1 MRVVA
6 LLAMTALVG
15 MATAGCGGGDAPM
28 PDAAICTLRADPLQ
42 CWPDPAH
49 VPQGNATL
57 GTGRGA
63 FEQMPDTLTL
73 EYGPQ
78 GGYDLVA
85 NVRMSGFDPGNLDKL
100 LDPGNPRTRIR
111 AFFADSNIPLNF
123 SAVCPFRQA
132 YKASQSDDYDY
143 EFPEGVPVV
152 FETCW
157 RSNHL
162 LGARVRIELE
172 LMDDCGGYA
181 TDVKTVTLAP
191 PTGPYPI
198 ENDAPGCMHIA
209 DP

>member
-1 MRVVA
+1 MRLVA
-6 LLAMTALVG
+6 LAGITAL
-15 MATAGCGGGDAPM
+15 ACCGGGAES
-28 PDAAICTLRADPLQ
+28 PDATAICTARADPLQ

-49 VPQGNATL
+49 KPQGSVTL
-57 GTGRGA
+57 GTGRAA
-63 FEQMPDTLTL
+63 FVPMPDTLTL

-78 GGYDLVA
+78 GGFDLVA

-132 YKASQSDDYDY
+132 YRPSQAGDYDY
-143 EFPEGVPVV
+143 EFPEGVPVI

-162 LGARVRIELE
+162 VGARVRIELE
-172 LMDDCGGYA
+172 LMDDCGGYVS
-181 TDVKTVTLAP
+181 DVKTVTLVAP
-191 PTGPYPI
+191 TDPYPI
-198 ENDAPGCMHIA
+198 EQDAPGCMHVA

>member
-1 MRVVA
+1 MRVGARVLVA
-6 LLAMTALVG
+6 
-15 MATAGCGGGDAPM
+15 MASVTGCGGGGGSPDA
-28 PDAAICTLRADPLQ
+28 AAICTLRADPLQ

-49 VPQGNATL
+49 KPQGSVRL
-57 GTGRGA
+57 GTGHTA
-63 FEQMPDTLTL
+63 FEAMPDTLNL

-85 NVRMSGFDPGNLDKL
+85 NVRMSGFDPGNLEMI

-132 YKASQSDDYDY
+132 YKPLDSGDYDY
-143 EFPEGVPVV
+143 EFREGVPVV

-162 LGARVRIELE
+162 IGARVRVELE

-181 TDVKTVTLAP
+181 SDVKTVTLAP
-191 PTGPYPI
+191 PTGPYPV
-198 ENDAPGCMHIA
+198 EDDAPGCMHVA

>member
-1 MRVVA
+1 MRVAALVA
-6 LLAMTALVG
+6 LT
-15 MATAGCGGGDAPM
+15 ATAGCGGGDDGA
-28 PDAAICTLRADPLQ
+28 DAAICTLRADPAQ

-49 VPQGNATL
+49 KPQGSVTL
-57 GTGRGA
+57 GTGRAA
-63 FEQMPDTLTL
+63 FEAMPETLTL

-85 NVRMSGFDPGNLDKL
+85 NVRMSGFDPGNLDML

-132 YKASQSDDYDY
+132 YKPSDSADHDY
-143 EFPEGVPVV
+143 EFPEGVPVI

-162 LGARVRIELE
+162 IGAKVRIELE
-172 LMDDCGGYA
+172 LMDDCGGYVS
-181 TDVKTVTLAP
+181 DVKTVTLVA

-198 ENDAPGCMHIA
+198 EHDAPGCMHVA

>member
-6 LLAMTALVG
+6 LAAI
-15 MATAGCGGGDAPM
+15 AGCGGNGGDA
-28 PDAAICTLRADPLQ
+28 AVCTLRADPLQ

-49 VPQGNATL
+49 KAQGSVTL
-57 GTGRGA
+57 GTGRAA
-63 FEQMPDTLTL
+63 FEAMPDTLTL

-78 GGYDLVA
+78 GGYDVVA
-85 NVRMSGFDPGNLDKL
+85 NVRMSGFDPGNLDML

-123 SAVCPFRQA
+123 GAVCPFRQA
-132 YKASQSDDYDY
+132 YKPSSGGDFDY
-143 EFPEGVPVV
+143 EFPEGVPVI

-162 LGARVRIELE
+162 IGARIRLELE

-181 TDVKTVTLAP
+181 TDVKTVTLAA
-191 PTGPYPI
+191 PTGPYPM
-198 ENDAPGCMHIA
+198 EDNAPGCMHIA